1 MTTNDCGPAFPS
13 GIAGPEYGDK
23 AGECME
29 PGMSL
34 RDFFAAA
41 ALTGYRAA
49 RCVNI
54 GAYPS
59 ETKLWGPAQVAREAY
74 RDADAMLRERN
85 RGADPDTDA
94 K

>member
-13 GIAGPEYGDK
+13 GIAGPEYGNK

-41 ALTGYRAA
+41 ALTGWAAGRNVKATDSTPDVVAVGCYR
-49 RCVNI
+49 
-54 GAYPS
+54 Y
-59 ETKLWGPAQVAREAY
+59 
-74 RDADAMLRERN
+74 ADAMLRERN
-85 RGADPDTDA
+85 RGDDPDADA